1 MAGRRQK
8 IPDSAAVVIIGGG
21 VIGLSTAYF
30 LSRMRKNGGSITI
43 VDNAST
49 LCAGASGKANGI
61 LGDYGFE
68 PEAEA
73 LGKLS
78 WELHQQLS
86 SLHRGRAAWGYRDVM
101 VYGLHRAAPAGSSDA
116 SNVALGSEHPPLALP
131 TWCMD
136 FENHASVLTTHH
148 EHAARMLVTLTICCL
163 SLADVR

>member
-1 MAGRRQK
+1 MAGGKQK

-21 VIGLSTAYF
+21 VIGLSTAYY
-30 LSRMRKNGGSITI
+30 LSKMRKNGGSIAI
-43 VDNAST
+43 VDNASI

-68 PEAEA
+68 PEAKS

-86 SLHRGRAAWGYRDVM
+86 SLHRGRATWGYRDVM
-101 VYGLHRAAPAGSSDA
+101 VYGLHRAGSSDA
-116 SNVALGSEHPPLALP
+116 PKVALGSEHPLSALP

-136 FENHASVLTTHH
+136 FKNHASVLTTHH
-148 EHAARMLVTLTICCL
+148 EHAARMLVTLTVGYL
-163 SLADVR
+163 SLADDR